1 MQLCFPFCQ
10 QQVNFDSL
18 LSKKK
23 RLEEKVYELTK
34 LLHQSQD
41 ESWNLK
47 NKESERQREL
57 RVLQSQFEE
66 TTRQCEEVPL
76 HTCFQFQQKQTILS
90 LQKDLN
96 SMNMEKT
103 TIQLQQTTLQQQV
116 DVLVTLWM
124 PFECRLLVSK
134 IRKQPLLLLSP
145 PSLRR
150 VLCGVRIVTDSCKI
164 SQR

>member
-1 MQLCFPFCQ
+1 MDPQFYAVRWLTTLFAREFPLTDTFR
-10 QQVNFDSL
+10 VWDSL

-76 HTCFQFQQKQTILS
+76 HTCFQF
-90 LQKDLN
+90 
-96 SMNMEKT
+96 
-103 TIQLQQTTLQQQV
+103 
-116 DVLVTLWM
+116 
-124 PFECRLLVSK
+124 
-134 IRKQPLLLLSP
+134 
-145 PSLRR
+145 
-150 VLCGVRIVTDSCKI
+150 
-164 SQR
+164 